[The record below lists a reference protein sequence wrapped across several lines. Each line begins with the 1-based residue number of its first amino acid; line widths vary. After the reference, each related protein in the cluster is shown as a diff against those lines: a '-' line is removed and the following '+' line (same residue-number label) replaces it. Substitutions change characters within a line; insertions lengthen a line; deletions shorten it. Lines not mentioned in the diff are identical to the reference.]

1 MSRNRQILAV
11 ALLLILAAGLRLTAL
26 DWDGY
31 EHYHPD
37 ERYIAWVATTI
48 EAPDRLRG
56 AFAPH
61 TSSFNPFYWPPQAS
75 SEGIVV
81 PQDEPRSFA
90 YGHLPLYLGV
100 LTTRLVERI
109 APTLRALAPATW
121 PFTRAILNGDG
132 YNEFRHLTA
141 VSRALTAL
149 FDAGSLL
156 FVFLLGRRLF
166 GPVVGIVAAAFLAI
180 NVMHLQLARFFT
192 VDPFLSFFTVV
203 AVYFSSGVAETTS
216 KRRAY
221 KNVAL
226 AAIAIGLAVGSKFS
240 AVLLILPLAIGV
252 RLWSGKENL
261 PRRRILALAAALVL
275 SVFTLTNPFAVLDWS
290 CDVITPSLRLG
301 PVTIPALN
309 LGSCYLDNV
318 LRQSAMVRGDA
329 GFAFTRQYIGTWP
342 YAYPL
347 LMQLRWGMGYA
358 LGATAIAGFA
368 WAIARGVRRLQARGR
383 RRGDAK
389 PASRGTAGR
398 AEIVVLTWTVV
409 YFAVTGAFF
418 AKFMRYMQ
426 PLTPFLMIYAAA
438 FLWLMLRRPWRQ
450 LAVGFVTMM
459 TALYAVAFM
468 SMYQDE
474 HPWNEASRWIYEHVP
489 PGAHFTSEVW
499 DDPLPGSIE
508 VDGELYNRHIYEFS
522 EVNWLT
528 GAAALDD
535 EAKLKLNLSRIA
547 QADYLV
553 LSSNRGYGVVTR
565 LPQHYPLSHQY
576 YERLFAGDL
585 GFDVVA
591 VTGRSPH
598 LGMLSIWPDRFGDTG
613 LTIPKPISDFLEG
626 HADFSPGKADESFT
640 VYDQPMAI
648 VFFNRQQFTVDEML
662 SRFLLP

>member
-1 MSRNRQILAV
+1 MSRNRQIVAV
-11 ALLLILAAGLRLTAL
+11 ALLLTVAAALRLTAL

-37 ERYIAWVATTI
+37 ERYMAWVATTI

-56 AFAPH
+56 AFVPH
-61 TSSFNPFYWPPQAS
+61 TSSFNPFYWPPDAS

-100 LTTRLVERI
+100 LTTRVVERI
-109 APTLRALAPATW
+109 SPTLRTLAPDEW
-121 PFTRAILNGDG
+121 PFTRVILNGDG

-149 FDAGSLL
+149 FDTGTIL

-166 GPVVGIVAAAFLAI
+166 GPAVGLIAAAFLAI

-192 VDPFLSFFTVV
+192 VDPFLSFFTV
-203 AVYFSSGVAETTS
+203 ASVYFSSGVAEAS
-216 KRRAY
+216 SRRLAY
-221 KNVAL
+221 RNVAL
-226 AAIAIGLAVGSKFS
+226 ASIAIGLAVGSKFS
-240 AVLLILPLAIGV
+240 AVLLILPFGIAIWV
-252 RLWSGKENL
+252 WSGKKTL
-261 PRRRILALAAALVL
+261 HRRRTLALAAILVL
-275 SVFTLTNPFAVLDWS
+275 AVFALTNPFAVLDWS
-290 CDVITPSLRLG
+290 CDVITPQLRLG
-301 PVTIPALN
+301 SVTFPPLN

-318 LRQSAMVRGDA
+318 FRQSAMVRGDA
-329 GFAFTRQYIGTWP
+329 GFDFTRQYVGTWP
-342 YAYPL
+342 YVYPL

-358 LGATAIAGFA
+358 LGVPAIAGFA
-368 WAIARGVRRLQARGR
+368 WAIARGGRKLRARS
-383 RRGDAK
+383 RRGVDDRA
-389 PASRGTAGR
+389 PSREAAGR
-398 AEIVVLTWTVV
+398 AEVVVLAWTGV
-409 YFAVTGAFF
+409 YFLVTGAFF

-438 FLWLMLRRPWRQ
+438 FLWIVLGRSWRQ
-450 LAVGFVTMM
+450 LAVGTVAIV

-474 HPWNEASRWIYEHVP
+474 HPWNEASRWIYENVP
-489 PGAHFTSEVW
+489 PGANFTSEIW

-508 VDGELYNRHIYEFS
+508 VEGEFYNRHIYEFG

-528 GAAALDD
+528 GTASSDD
-535 EAKLKLNLSRIA
+535 EAKLKLNLSRVA

-565 LPQHYPLSHQY
+565 LHRLYPLSHQY
-576 YERLFAGDL
+576 YERLFAGKL
-585 GFDVVA
+585 GFDVVL
-591 VTGRSPH
+591 VTGRGPH
-598 LGMLSIWPDRFGDTG
+598 LGAFSIWPDRFGETG
-613 LTIPKPISDFLEG
+613 LALPKPIMDFLEVY
-626 HADFSPGKADESFT
+626 ADFSPGKADESFT

-648 VFFNRQQFTVDEML
+648 ILYNRQRLTVDEML
-662 SRFLLP
+662 STFQRP